1 MTQHDRSLLTSEWY
15 VVPIWVDCAGCGAQ
29 TRSAGIIVGPSS
41 FTNAADFDLENDVFE
56 KPWEPLEAFG
66 LVEKLGGRTE
76 NVERFVVKRYH
87 SAFAMQEGGLQAVC
101 EHCSDSLPG
110 ALIRVAA
117 MDSFVQAVCEH
128 CSDSLPGALIRV
140 AAMDSFVRL
149 GQRRLLKNE
158 RLMFFSSNVV
168 LTQFHGGTWI
178 QESGIEGGGYSLL
191 LLCDAENTSGGE
203 GVVELWH
210 SVERNDYAVVI
221 KGQGDRE
228 MLRRGFSD
236 DLEQVVADVTGLGL
250 VLTQLHLAQDESP
263 YCELARSLFLS
274 ALSRAGYQQDE

>member
-87 SAFAMQEGGLQAVC
+87 SAFAMQEGGL
-101 EHCSDSLPG
+101 
-110 ALIRVAA
+110 
-117 MDSFVQAVCEH
+117 QAVCEH